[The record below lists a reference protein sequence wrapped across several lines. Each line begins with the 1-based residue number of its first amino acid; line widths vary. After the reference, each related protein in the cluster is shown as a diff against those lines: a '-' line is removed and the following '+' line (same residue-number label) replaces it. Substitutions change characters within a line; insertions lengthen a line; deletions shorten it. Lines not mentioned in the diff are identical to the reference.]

1 MTDEQ
6 ETCNAKDL
14 AALFGL
20 TLPRIY
26 QLVKEGVLEKHGV
39 GKFDRDASVT
49 AYCRYLR
56 GALQQQGS
64 GSSNAELKQSRVELL
79 GMQKKNAEL
88 AYQQKTGQLLLVAD
102 VEAVMMEAA
111 AIFTGQKRALG
122 SRLSSKLASMTDP
135 KAILKLLNSEN
146 DKILANTA
154 AKFGE
159 ITNIRKTGTNRKTTA
174 RKKSQR
180 VGKRKPGVT
189 ARKSGAGAVAK

>member
-1 MTDEQ
+1 MA
-6 ETCNAKDL
+6 ETPLYPVSTIAKLFDL
-14 AALFGL
+14 
-20 TLPRIY
+20 TERRIQ
-26 QLVKEGVLEKHGV
+26 QLAHDNVIPKPI
-39 GKFDRDASVT
+39 DRKYDLIGCVRGYVTFLRRSVE
-49 AYCRYLR
+49 
-56 GALQQQGS
+56 QQGS
-64 GSSNAELKQSRVELL
+64 GSSNIELKQSRVELL

-154 AKFGE
+154 DKFGE
-159 ITNIRKTGTNRKTTA
+159 ITNSCKDSANRKTTN
-174 RKKSQR
+174 RKKSER
-180 VGKRKPGVT
+180 VGKRKPSASAG
-189 ARKSGAGAVAK
+189 KSGAGTVEK